1 MTYKLR
7 KEIKTKDKQIF
18 TDVPWT
24 AQQLSHMMQF
34 MTKHYDKTS
43 SIGSMYESKTRK
55 ELIIEFETYVDAFA
69 FSAHISN
76 YDIKIYN
83 HESNRNFI
91 IEKKDLNRLMFTLK
105 LQNKL

>member
-43 SIGSMYESKTRK
+43 STDLRTASANFSPCSSK
-55 ELIIEFETYVDAFA
+55 
-69 FSAHISN
+69 
-76 YDIKIYN
+76 
-83 HESNRNFI
+83 
-91 IEKKDLNRLMFTLK
+91 
-105 LQNKL
+105 